1 VLKRPGGA
9 SWLKGG
15 RLAVA
20 GGKEIAKAEMMVA
33 VELWM
38 MVVVE
43 V

>member
-15 RLAVA
+15 RLAVT
-20 GGKEIAKAEMMVA
+20 GGKEIAKAEMMMVA

-38 MVVVE
+38 VVE